1 MENQK
6 KIWRGKQLHY
16 QPEKSHVHP
25 FLVDL
30 WNDVEKATD
39 GRVVMEVLADNGGLK
54 KSHLDI
60 VDGVIQGDIQFYALM
75 GSILGPITPTMNV
88 QSLPFAFR
96 DNTDVYGSMD
106 GLLGEY
112 LRRELGTKGLYLV
125 PGGLMENG
133 FRHIV
138 TNTQPVKDVSDL
150 EGLVIRIPE
159 GQVFEETFRALGAKP
174 VPLFVL
180 ELYDALKTGK
190 LQAQENP
197 LAIIDSLK
205 LHEVTKY
212 VSMTS
217 HMWSGFNLI
226 GNLGFWEALP
236 VDIQEI
242 ILHQV
247 RTHIGRQRQYTI
259 DLNLEL
265 ATSLKSQGM
274 VFNMVDTK
282 PFRQRL
288 AGTFYQRWKAE
299 LGSEVWGLLEA
310 QVGRLA
316 E

>member
-1 MENQK
+1 
-6 KIWRGKQLHY
+6 
-16 QPEKSHVHP
+16 
-25 FLVDL
+25 
-30 WNDVEKATD
+30 
-39 GRVVMEVLADNGGLK
+39 
-54 KSHLDI
+54 
-60 VDGVIQGDIQFYALM
+60 
-75 GSILGPITPTMNV
+75 
-88 QSLPFAFR
+88 
-96 DNTDVYGSMD
+96 
-106 GLLGEY
+106 
-112 LRRELGTKGLYLV
+112 
-125 PGGLMENG
+125 MENG

-247 RTHIGRQRQYTI
+247 RIHIGRQRQYTI

-282 PFRQRL
+282 PFRKRL

-310 QVGRLA
+310 QVGKLA

>member
-1 MENQK
+1 
-6 KIWRGKQLHY
+6 
-16 QPEKSHVHP
+16 
-25 FLVDL
+25 
-30 WNDVEKATD
+30 
-39 GRVVMEVLADNGGLK
+39 
-54 KSHLDI
+54 
-60 VDGVIQGDIQFYALM
+60 M

-96 DNTDVYGSMD
+96 DNTDVYGAMD

-247 RTHIGRQRQYTI
+247 RTHIGWQRQYTI

-299 LGSEVWGLLEA
+299 LGSEVWRLLEA
-310 QVGRLA
+310 QVGKLA
-316 E
+316 